1 VKASIG
7 QEQDASHAELVPAK
21 ADRRAVAR
29 QRRWAATIVAIM
41 GVVGVMAGLV
51 VALLA
56 QGWGLLAS
64 R

>member
-7 QEQDASHAELVPAK
+7 QEQDAPHAELARAK
-21 ADRRAVAR
+21 ADRRTVR
-29 QRRWAATIVAIM
+29 QRRWAATITAIM

-56 QGWGLLAS
+56 QGWGLLTP